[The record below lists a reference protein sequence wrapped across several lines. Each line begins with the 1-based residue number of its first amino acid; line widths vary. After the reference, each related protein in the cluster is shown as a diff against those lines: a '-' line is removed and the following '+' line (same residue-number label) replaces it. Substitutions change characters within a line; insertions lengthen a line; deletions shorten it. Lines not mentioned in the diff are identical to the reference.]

1 MKRVSDYAR
10 GIRQLYQTL
19 LRRHGRP
26 RIPSLR
32 EPIDELMYAVLARW
46 GPETRAASLVD
57 QLRKSTIDLND
68 LRVTPV
74 IELTETIGNSFS
86 RPREAAEALSRVVN
100 GAFNRRYTLD
110 LTYLKTMSRRDV
122 AKFLSGLSGSSP
134 HDVALYMLRNHRVR
148 MSPITPD
155 CLTWLKQS
163 GLADPTWTHAHMQ
176 SFLQRVIPASGAEA
190 FCYLLKRHVAANP
203 LPPAPVE
210 PAVKPPEPRADPAK
224 PAPRNGPPTKPA
236 TARSKPAA
244 PKSEHRP
251 TRARSER
258 GHKRRAP
265 RPGGRPKPAKPKR
278 PVRSTKR
285 RRKQH
290 SPRR

>member
-10 GIRQLYQTL
+10 EIRQMYQTL

-32 EPIDELMYAVLARW
+32 EPIDELMYAVLSRW

-57 QLRKSTIDLND
+57 QLRRSTIDLND

-74 IELTETIGNSFS
+74 VELTETIGNSFS
-86 RPREAAEALSRVVN
+86 RPREAAEALSRVIN

-122 AKFLSGLSGSSP
+122 ARFLAGLSGSSP

-163 GLADPTWTHAHMQ
+163 GLADPAWSHAHTQ
-176 SFLQRVIPASGAEA
+176 QFLQRVIPANGAEA

-210 PAVKPPEPRADPAK
+210 PEPVKPAEARNDPAK
-224 PAPRNGPPTKPA
+224 PAPRNGLPPKSA
-236 TARSKPAA
+236 TARSKPVPAKKT
-244 PKSEHRP
+244 PPGNVRP
-251 TRARSER
+251 QRGRLKRPVRA
-258 GHKRRAP
+258 
-265 RPGGRPKPAKPKR
+265 GGSRKKAKPKR
-278 PVRSTKR
+278 PVGSTKR